1 MYPGANL
8 TLNETDLHS
17 SIQAGLPGKLTGTRI
32 SRESYIHQDKPGTT
46 GELAMP
52 HVIQAIAKQV
62 GSVSIQAIK
71 DLAPVLARLH
81 KPHLAQRAHV
91 MRNRRFAQ
99 ADHFGQRADVLF
111 AFGEDRN
118 DAHAAGVAKS
128 AEQLGDVRGGM
139 FIQRGKLASAASSH
153 NLIIEHLFRY
163 SYFSEIRAV
172 VKYCWEGPFAS

>member
-1 MYPGANL
+1 ML
-8 TLNETDLHS
+8 
-17 SIQAGLPGKLTGTRI
+17 
-32 SRESYIHQDKPGTT
+32 
-46 GELAMP
+46 
-52 HVIQAIAKQV
+52 HVIQAMPEQI
-62 GSVSIQAIK
+62 GSMSIQAIK

-81 KPHLAQRAHV
+81 EPQLAQRAHV

-139 FIQRGKLASAASSH
+139 FIQCGESWSTSSSH
-153 NLIIEHLFRY
+153 SLLIEHLFRY
-163 SYFSEIRAV
+163 SDCSGIYVV
-172 VKYCWEGPFAS
+172 VKFWEGCSRAGVQKCYNKCAQQTCRAAVSCL